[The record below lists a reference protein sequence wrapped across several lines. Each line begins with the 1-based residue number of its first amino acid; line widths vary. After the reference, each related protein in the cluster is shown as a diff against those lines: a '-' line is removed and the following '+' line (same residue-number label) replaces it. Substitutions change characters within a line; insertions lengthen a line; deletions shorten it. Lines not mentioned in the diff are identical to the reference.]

1 MAAKGTDE
9 DGRFSSEE
17 RAAMKQRGAELRR
30 SRTAKGAEKQ
40 EAEARALA
48 EAIAGMEGEDRE
60 LAELVERAVT
70 SAAPQLL
77 KKTWYGFPAWHAGDG
92 KAIVFFKPAAKF
104 KDRYAT
110 LGFNDMA
117 QLDDGDMWA
126 KEFAL
131 LHASDEVE
139 RRVADLVRRAAG

>member
-1 MAAKGTDE
+1 MADTGTDE
-9 DGRFSSEE
+9 DGRFSDEE
-17 RAAMKQRGAELRR
+17 RAAMKQRGTELRR
-30 SRTAKGAEKQ
+30 SRTAKGVAKQ
-40 EAEARALA
+40 EAEAQALA
-48 EAIAGMEGEDRE
+48 DAIAGMEGEDRE
-60 LAELVERAVT
+60 LAELVERAVAD
-70 SAAPQLL
+70 AAPQLL

-117 QLDDGDMWA
+117 RLDDGDMWA

-131 LHASDEVE
+131 LHASDEVR
-139 RRVADLVRRAAG
+139 RRVTELVRRAVG